1 MCSSS
6 PHLPKEK
13 TEEELRKERRDTEA
27 ADVML
32 GNEGG
37 AEDRAKRAQGMRRFI
52 IPVPTN
58 QPKASGVQIK

>member
-6 PHLPKEK
+6 PKLPKEK
-13 TEEELRKERRDTEA
+13 TDEELRKERRDTQA

-32 GNEGG
+32 GNEGS
-37 AEDRAKRAQGMRRFI
+37 AADRAQRSQGMRRFI